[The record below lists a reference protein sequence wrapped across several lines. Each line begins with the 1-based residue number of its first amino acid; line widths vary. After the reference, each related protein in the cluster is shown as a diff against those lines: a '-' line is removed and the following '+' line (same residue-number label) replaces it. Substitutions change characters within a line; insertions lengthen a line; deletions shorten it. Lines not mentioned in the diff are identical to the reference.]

1 MAKKTKKSAHKPKT
15 TVNTPEVTEIKEEV
29 IEVVEKVVDDSKKA
43 TEKAEKKM
51 TKEVLK
57 VEKKIKESKNP
68 FKGFFAR
75 KYPEGENILTIFET
89 PRIWGAVIGE
99 VIGTMFLSMLLL
111 TLGIQQPLYIL
122 FGFLAITLAVFAYS
136 GAHLNPATTI
146 GMMVTRRVSAIRG
159 VLYIVA
165 QVVGAWLGLLIIG
178 GLRTASGA
186 SAELPALTAATG
198 SDFWKYML
206 IEFVGVFTVAF
217 FFNRAQ
223 EYNHKKSAFTY
234 AAIIAG
240 GVTLAVLFC
249 LILSDSFFKLR
260 NNFILNPAIAIMY
273 QIFPT
278 SAEKFD
284 ALMGTVALESLVHI
298 ITPLVAGILA
308 FFVADVAKALS
319 DDCEC
324 ECCEEKHHDKCCK

>member
-146 GMMVTRRVSAIRG
+146 GMMAPQQPAVT
-159 VLYIVA
+159 
-165 QVVGAWLGLLIIG
+165 
-178 GLRTASGA
+178 SGN
-186 SAELPALTAATG
+186 T
-198 SDFWKYML
+198 
-206 IEFVGVFTVAF
+206 
-217 FFNRAQ
+217 
-223 EYNHKKSAFTY
+223 
-234 AAIIAG
+234 
-240 GVTLAVLFC
+240 C
-249 LILSDSFFKLR
+249 
-260 NNFILNPAIAIMY
+260 
-273 QIFPT
+273 
-278 SAEKFD
+278 
-284 ALMGTVALESLVHI
+284 
-298 ITPLVAGILA
+298 
-308 FFVADVAKALS
+308 
-319 DDCEC
+319 
-324 ECCEEKHHDKCCK
+324 

>member
-136 GAHLNPATTI
+136 GAHLNSATTI
-146 GMMVTRRVSAIRG
+146 GMMATRRVSAIRG

-324 ECCEEKHHDKCCK
+324 DCCEEKHHHHHDK

>member
-43 TEKAEKKM
+43 TEKAEKKI

-122 FGFLAITLAVFAYS
+122 FGFLA
-136 GAHLNPATTI
+136 
-146 GMMVTRRVSAIRG
+146 
-159 VLYIVA
+159 
-165 QVVGAWLGLLIIG
+165 
-178 GLRTASGA
+178 
-186 SAELPALTAATG
+186 
-198 SDFWKYML
+198 
-206 IEFVGVFTVAF
+206 
-217 FFNRAQ
+217 
-223 EYNHKKSAFTY
+223 
-234 AAIIAG
+234 
-240 GVTLAVLFC
+240 VTLA
-249 LILSDSFFKLR
+249 
-260 NNFILNPAIAIMY
+260 
-273 QIFPT
+273 
-278 SAEKFD
+278 
-284 ALMGTVALESLVHI
+284 
-298 ITPLVAGILA
+298 
-308 FFVADVAKALS
+308 
-319 DDCEC
+319 
-324 ECCEEKHHDKCCK
+324 